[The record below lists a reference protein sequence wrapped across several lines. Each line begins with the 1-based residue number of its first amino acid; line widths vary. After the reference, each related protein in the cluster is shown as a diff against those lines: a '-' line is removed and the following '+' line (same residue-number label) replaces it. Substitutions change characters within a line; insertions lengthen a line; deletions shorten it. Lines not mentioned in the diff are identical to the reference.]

1 MVSIIAQKIKH
12 DSSKLCAFPLSK
24 WRYFSLASIYLFKV
38 SNDNT
43 WAMCSN
49 DNTWAMCGIFSKLTI
64 NTPERRQW
72 LRSEWSYF
80 SPASIY
86 LFKVSNNNT
95 WAMCEI
101 SSKLTINTLEQRQ
114 WLRSD
119 VFILSF
125 EHMSHCSGVSI
136 VNFEQLNTDWVCTI
150 FSLRHFFKALRTKTH
165 KV

>member
-43 WAMCSN
+43 WAMCE
-49 DNTWAMCGIFSKLTI
+49 IFSKLTI

-125 EHMSHCSGVSI
+125 EHISHCSGVSI